1 MVNHMKYFQWT
12 DELSVNIEEIDSQ
25 HKEFITL
32 TNELSGAIKIGRGF
46 DILEETLSKL
56 IEYAEMHF
64 ATEER
69 LMKVHGYPGLASHKK
84 EHDEL
89 KKHLLEINRRFNTDK
104 LILADT
110 VLYFLEDWAENHVK
124 TTDMECSLFL
134 NNKGVL

>member
-1 MVNHMKYFQWT
+1 MIYFQWT

-25 HKEFITL
+25 HKEFINL

-69 LMKVHGYPGLASHKK
+69 LMNVHGYPGLASHKK
-84 EHDEL
+84 EHGEL
-89 KKHLLEINRRFNTDK
+89 QKHLLELNRRFNTDK
-104 LILADT
+104 LILAET
-110 VLYFLEDWAENHVK
+110 VLYFLEDWVVSHVK
-124 TTDMECSLFL
+124 TTDMECSSFL
-134 NNKGVL
+134 NSKGVL

>member
-1 MVNHMKYFQWT
+1 MVNLMKYFQWT

-25 HKEFITL
+25 HKEFINL
-32 TNELSGAIKIGRGF
+32 TNELSEGIKIGKGF

-69 LMKVHGYPGLASHKK
+69 LMKVHGYPGLASHKN
-84 EHDEL
+84 EHGEL

-110 VLYFLEDWAENHVK
+110 VLYFLDDWAENHVK
-124 TTDMECSLFL
+124 KTDMEYSSFL
-134 NNKGVL
+134 NSKGLL

>member
-1 MVNHMKYFQWT
+1 MEHFQWT

-25 HKEFITL
+25 HKEFINL
-32 TNELSGAIKIGRGF
+32 TNELSEAIKIGRGF
-46 DILEETLSKL
+46 EILEETLSTL

-69 LMKVHGYPGLASHKK
+69 LMKVHGYPGLASHKN
-84 EHDEL
+84 EHGEL

-110 VLYFLEDWAENHVK
+110 VLYFLEDWAVNHVK
-124 TTDMECSLFL
+124 KTDTECSSFL
-134 NNKGVL
+134 NSKGVR

>member
-1 MVNHMKYFQWT
+1 MKYFQWT

-64 ATEER
+64 ATEVR

-124 TTDMECSLFL
+124 KTDMKCSLFL